1 MASRRS
7 WVRIPSAP
15 PFFTGPEM
23 QPLFHC
29 SPMRTVNQMRVVVES
44 NAGIR
49 VAELSL
55 RDLRRSQYS

>member
-1 MASRRS
+1 
-7 WVRIPSAP
+7 
-15 PFFTGPEM
+15 M